1 MIKKYLLIILIVALS
16 TSLAGI
22 GATCRRG
29 PYTMD
34 FDGGDFPTSDDV
46 KTADEIESST
56 SEEKQIENLTEE
68 EQIEDDTSEEVV
80 IDETAKLGWKT
91 YIDKDYNFKLQ
102 YPEMLSIEKTFTN
115 YHNLIDTWRYGA
127 TEDSGG
133 KPVLSIVVY
142 RVENENSYPRYFG
155 TELRIGVSN
164 SSYDIEN
171 CLNYDQDIISNSSIE
186 TEVINGFT
194 FNKLVIQDAATMQY
208 VEGISYRIIHNDTCF
223 AIEQLKTGSNYRDAP
238 SPKDIPDS
246 VLDSYYDSIFEII
259 KTFEFITD
267 LGEDSVRIS
276 LDTMELPYSWQS
288 YLVEATPYDN
298 SGPPGPMGLPQH
310 LQIRL
315 MPLDMEESPSSNPV
329 IYIIPVEE
337 YKQLYEENGDQSVS
351 IMLNKI
357 QEMLQDRPDPFPIN
371 EMSVLPFEE
380 VGGVNDIAVQSKYL
394 EFDGWGGFRFVGR
407 FVQDLYP
414 VTNDGMKYI
423 FQGFAGDESD
433 YLIAFFFPVTSD
445 KLPDTV
451 EIEEVEN
458 MSDDPETYRKDMADV
473 LNEYEESDWDPEL
486 ALLDDILASL
496 NIEAFLAIEK

>member
-1 MIKKYLLIILIVALS
+1 MRVHKLIILTVTIVLLVPFVSFGCRS
-16 TSLAGI
+16 T
-22 GATCRRG
+22 
-29 PYTMD
+29 D
-34 FDGGDFPTSDDV
+34 
-46 KTADEIESST
+46 TAELEERIEELERQLVEKAIKEEIEKQKP
-56 SEEKQIENLTEE
+56 EESVEETPEEVSIEE
-68 EQIEDDTSEEVV
+68 EVEEEVV
-80 IDETAKLGWKT
+80 IDDASKLDWKT
-91 YIDKDYNFKLQ
+91 YIDEDYNFKIQ

-351 IMLNKI
+351 IMVDMI

-371 EMSVLPFEE
+371 GMPILPFEE
-380 VGGVNDIAVQSKYL
+380 VGGVNDIAVQGKYL
-394 EFDGWGGFRFVGR
+394 EFDGWGGFRFIGR

-414 VTNDGMKYI
+414 VTNDGMRYI
-423 FQGFAGDESD
+423 FQGFAGSASD
-433 YLIAFFFPVTSD
+433 YLIVFFFPVTSD

-451 EIEEVEN
+451 ELEEVEN
-458 MSDDPETYRKDMADV
+458 MSSDPETYRKDMVDA
-473 LNEYEESDWDPEL
+473 LNEYEESDWDPDL

-496 NIEAFLAIEK
+496 NIEAFLDNVK